1 MSDTYVSRWLTS
13 MRRRH
18 LSPGTIAKRASVA
31 RRLAMFAGCQLE
43 DVTRDQIE
51 AWLDSRT
58 LSPRSRYADI
68 SHVSAFFQW
77 AILEELT
84 DSDPTARI
92 ERPKLPQGL
101 PRPIS
106 TDDLRYA
113 LDQADDP
120 LTHAL
125 LTFAAFAGLRCAEI
139 AALTTAD
146 INGDV
151 MLVHGKGGKDRVVPI
166 HPACR
171 AALRR
176 HRTPLHGTIFGLN
189 AWQVS
194 HHIRDHLHT
203 CDIPASAHQLRH
215 WFATE
220 CYSTSGHDLRMVQD
234 LLGHTSP
241 TTTAI
246 YTRWSRGDAG
256 GTVDRLTA

>member
-1 MSDTYVSRWLTS
+1 MPDTYASRWLTS
-13 MRRRH
+13 MRRRN

-31 RRLAMFAGCQLE
+31 RRLALFAECHIE
-43 DVTRDQIE
+43 DVTRADIE
-51 AWLDSRT
+51 AWLDSRS
-58 LSPRSRYADI
+58 LSARSRYADI

-84 DSDPTARI
+84 DIDPTARI

-106 TDDLRYA
+106 TDDLRHA

-120 LTHAL
+120 LTVAL

-139 AALTTAD
+139 AGLAAGD

-151 MLVHGKGGKDRVVPI
+151 MLV

-176 HRTPLHGTIFGLN
+176 HGVPLHGGIFGLN

-194 HHIRDHLHT
+194 HHIREHLHA

-256 GTVDRLTA
+256 TTVDRLSA